1 MDTWLRQTRL
11 VRLRSHWS
19 LVMAAYMGLVTV
31 ALVVNGLL
39 VGRRD
44 RVTMP
49 HEIKRLNDTHLSLH
63 YRQPFPI
70 GQTLI
75 KMITPK
81 PNTTP
86 VDIVFFGYGT
96 EGAIQ
101 PVPISF
107 KRHFDTSPPILI
119 SVNFDRFVKF

>member
-19 LVMAAYMGLVTV
+19 LVMVAYLGLVTV
-31 ALVVNGLL
+31 ALVANGLL

-70 GQTLI
+70 GQTVV
-75 KMITPK
+75 KMITEK
-81 PNTTP
+81 PEP

-101 PVPISF
+101 PVPIAF

-119 SVNFDRFVKF
+119 SVNFDRLVLL